1 MRAESGL
8 RTVGPGTWNVLEVD
22 PPGVR
27 SVSAALREHSNLVA
41 NQRRVCDGI
50 DVARGDPTMGAG
62 LARFTG
68 VWGSAA
74 TGLAHELDLLGVELA
89 KSADSVVATDRAGLR

>member
-1 MRAESGL
+1 VRSVDGA
-8 RTVGPGTWNVLEVD
+8 VLDVD

-27 SVSAALREHSNLVA
+27 AVAVGLRERSAAVA
-41 NQRRVCDGI
+41 AQRRACDGI

-68 VWGSAA
+68 MWGSAA
-74 TGLAHELDLLGVELA
+74 GALAHELDLLGVELA
-89 KSADSVVATDRAGLR
+89 KSADGVVATDRDRVR